1 MVKSTN
7 NIQLDLPADIL
18 DIADL
23 RQYRKALVVFKELEA
38 KAETAAER
46 IARTHFVLTKDEIF
60 KLLSRKDLVLYLR
73 KPIIEYTE
81 KQIKHREE
89 FGDYDNMLDFYKNQL
104 ADAKKIKA
112 SEIYSKF
119 AEEDGYEYYA
129 ICHVE
134 KKISAITAS
143 STYSGWTMGASTSK
157 EWKWSFLDENT
168 IELLITWETQSA
180 RFSHVPWVKQEERYK
195 FDISKL

>member
-1 MVKSTN
+1 MKTKN

-23 RQYRKALVVFKELEA
+23 RQYRKALVVFKDLEA
-38 KAETAAER
+38 KAENAAER
-46 IARTHFVLTKDEIF
+46 IARTHFVLSKEEIF
-60 KLLSRKDLVLYLR
+60 KLLSRKDLVAYLR

-81 KQIKHREE
+81 KQIEHCKK
-89 FGDYDNMLDFYKNQL
+89 FGDYDNMLEFYENQL
-104 ADAKKIKA
+104 IEYKKTKA
-112 SEIYSKF
+112 SEVLSKF
-119 AEEDGYEYYA
+119 EDADDYEYYV
-129 ICHVE
+129 ICHTE
-134 KKISAITAS
+134 KTISAITAS

-157 EWKWSFLDENT
+157 EWQWSFLDENT

-180 RFSHVPWVKQEERYK
+180 RFAHVPWVKQEERYK